1 MFLWHRMRRILGLH
15 DTLLVVAFLAANT
28 AVEVAVTAAGT
39 LPRQLMWLG
48 ALMGLTVHL
57 ALRSA
62 RRVPAPEVLA
72 PSEFGVCG
80 DARLGRRRGVVVLVG
95 LDSDRPGS
103 SLERLLAGAKNLEF
117 VAFIGTHETRQ
128 SGVIDRVQSRMFAAT
143 GVSVPADNIRVWEHN
158 HAMSVGD
165 FAESTS
171 EALAWL
177 ARCGVTGDA
186 VVVDITEGRR
196 MAGFGALQAAD
207 AYRAETQYLAYAWD
221 HHSHRPLT
229 DQRSFRV
236 VSSYSDDAPSE
247 RDSELRW
254 GHYAPADAAPVTGTD
269 GRYVA
274 AVGGGVAGIT

>member
-28 AVEVAVTAAGT
+28 AVEVAVSAAGS

-48 ALMGLTVHL
+48 ALVALTVYL

-62 RRVPAPEVLA
+62 RRVASPEVLT

-95 LDSDRPGS
+95 LESDRAGS
-103 SLERLLAGAKNLEF
+103 SLERLLVGAKNLEF
-117 VAFIGTHETRQ
+117 IAFVGTHETRQ
-128 SGVIDRVQSRMFAAT
+128 SGVIDRVRSRVFAAA
-143 GVSVPADNIRVWEHN
+143 GVDIPAENIRVWEHN

-177 ARCGVTGDA
+177 TRCGVTGDE
-186 VVVDITEGRR
+186 VVVDISEGRR

-207 AYRAETQYLAYAWD
+207 SYRAETQYLAYAWD

-229 DQRSFRV
+229 EQRSFRV
-236 VSSYSDDAPSE
+236 VSSYSDDATAE
-247 RDSELRW
+247 RNTELRW
-254 GHYAPADAAPVTGTD
+254 GYYTPDGTPSGEDHVAVPGAASHAGT
-269 GRYVA
+269 
-274 AVGGGVAGIT
+274 